1 MSYLFLRVIPKEFRC
16 IMENKDVIYTDNY
29 KVKCE
34 GQEDDL
40 GHPLVYLEIKE
51 EQITCPYCSK
61 IFKLKK

>member
-1 MSYLFLRVIPKEFRC
+1 
-16 IMENKDVIYTDNY
+16 MENKDVIYTDNY